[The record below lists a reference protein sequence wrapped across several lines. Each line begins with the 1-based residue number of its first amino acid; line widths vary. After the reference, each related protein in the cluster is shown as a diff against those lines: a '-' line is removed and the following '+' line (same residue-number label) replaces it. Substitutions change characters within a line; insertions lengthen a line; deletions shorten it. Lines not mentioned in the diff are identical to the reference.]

1 MTIIPI
7 IPASARSSTKKALLI
22 GIGYHKREGESD
34 FIPTSTPNVKQLATF
49 LRGERYLP
57 PRLPLTHTTTSRLL
71 EHCGYTDTDIVLM
84 TDEEG
89 VEERYQ
95 PTEANLVRPSLTL
108 ALDPHILTVPSIRY
122 AK

>member
-1 MTIIPI
+1 MAVICNMPV
-7 IPASARSSTKKALLI
+7 PCRPNTKKALLI
-22 GIGYHKREGESD
+22 GIGYHKQEGAND

-57 PRLPLTHTTTSRLL
+57 PRLSLAHTTTSRLP

-95 PTEANLVRPSLTL
+95 PTEINLVRPSLTL
-108 ALDPHILTVPSIRY
+108 ALDPHILIVPSIRY

>member
-1 MTIIPI
+1 M
-7 IPASARSSTKKALLI
+7 
-22 GIGYHKREGESD
+22 
-34 FIPTSTPNVKQLATF
+34 
-49 LRGERYLP
+49 
-57 PRLPLTHTTTSRLL
+57 TTSHLL
-71 EHCGYTDTDIVLM
+71 EHCGYTDIVLM

-108 ALDPHILTVPSIRY
+108 VLDPHILTAPSIRY